1 MWGEKEEGAWGEKEE
16 EKGDGWEGREVWEGE
31 AVGKA
36 GRRGGKVGG
45 KGRGLEGEG
54 REGEGE
60 SLTVQLSGGL
70 TPNSVAC
77 EFQ

>member
-1 MWGEKEEGAWGEKEE
+1 VGAWGEKEE
-16 EKGDGWEGREVWEGE
+16 EEGDGWEGREVWEGE

-36 GRRGGKVGG
+36 GRRGGERQGPRGG
-45 KGRGLEGEG
+45 GDG
-54 REGEGE
+54 GEGE